1 MENYRSADID
11 MASVKVENISRLLA
25 CAAELGRNIRDSRQ
39 ENFNAQAAGFVQAYV
54 CVCGNKQLKQTCLK
68 LDKMRFRKTSE
79 YKILR

>member
-11 MASVKVENISRLLA
+11 IASCKVEISRFFA
-25 CAAELGRNIRDSRQ
+25 CVAELGRNIRDSRQ

-68 LDKMRFRKTSE
+68 LDKKRFRTTAE